1 MCYNMKKREL
11 KVGDIVYFE
20 TPDGIYEDTI
30 MMIDGQELTL
40 SDYSCLHKKDILSRD
55 DPRIKNSKGR
65 YCSVPPE
72 DLLEQQY
79 NMLNEKG
86 QDS

>member
-1 MCYNMKKREL
+1 MKNRKL
-11 KVGDIVYFE
+11 KVGDTVYFE

-40 SDYSCLHKKDILSRD
+40 SDYSYLHKKDVLSED
-55 DPRIKNSKGR
+55 DPRIKNSKGV
-65 YCSVPPE
+65 YHSVPPE
-72 DLLEQQY
+72 YLLKQQY
-79 NMLNEKG
+79 NMLKKKG